1 MIATRLNISNYRGFS
16 QVTLEFDPRITVLAG
31 WNGSGKSST
40 LSALAILL
48 SHLLKVAG
56 PSKDAEEVVSA
67 EDIHIGKSALT
78 LSGTFR
84 HGGRTHHVQVTRSI
98 PDPTKAEEYAKRR
111 NKARFAIR
119 STRKGSKKHK
129 ELLEEIRF
137 LDGLLDQGE
146 PHFTH
151 QVEGPKR
158 PTAKGPKSNPLA
170 ILYATSRYLDRIAP
184 TLSKATAFEPAIA
197 CEKALNGLE
206 VSLTAFANWF
216 RAAQRGAFGSK
227 AQSKRLVLS
236 LNEVVE
242 ALLPGF
248 SEPRVTDEVRP
259 KVLVRK
265 NRTEFD
271 VRQLSDGERGLL
283 ALAFDLTRRL
293 AIANPGL
300 KDPVAEGAAIV
311 LLDEIELHL
320 HPSWQRK
327 VLGRLVDTFKSCQFI
342 ATTHS
347 PQVLGESPPG
357 SVWMLDIED
366 GRLMAWKPD
375 RFFGMDSNRLLE
387 ELMGAE
393 SINVGVK
400 ADLHKIAE
408 LIDRDQFSQ
417 AERAIS
423 DLEPKLGVDHPELI
437 RLRSLIAFITRKK

>member
-1 MIATRLNISNYRGFS
+1 MIVNRLSLSNYRGFT
-16 QVTLEFDPRITVLAG
+16 QVDLDFDPKITVVAG
-31 WNGSGKSST
+31 VNGSGKSAV
-40 LSALAILL
+40 LRALAALL
-48 SHLLKVAG
+48 SHLLKGTG
-56 PSKDAEEVVSA
+56 PSKEDEEPVSA
-67 EDIHIGKSALT
+67 EDVHLGKSALT
-78 LSGTFR
+78 LSGTFSDDE
-84 HGGRTHHVQVTRSI
+84 RTHHAQITRSI
-98 PDPTKAEEYAKRR
+98 PDQTKAGEYAKRR
-111 NKARFAIR
+111 DAARFSIR
-119 STRKGSKKHK
+119 NTRKGSKKHK

-151 QVEGPKR
+151 QVEGPKPPAR
-158 PTAKGPKSNPLA
+158 KRPKSYPLA
-170 ILYATSRYLDRIAP
+170 ILYATTRYLDRIAP
-184 TLSKATAFEPAIA
+184 SLSKASAFEPAIA
-197 CEKALNGLE
+197 YKDALTGAE

-216 RAAQRGAFGSK
+216 RAAQQGVLGSK
-227 AQSKRLVLS
+227 AHSKRLLVS
-236 LNEVVE
+236 LNRVVE

-248 SEPRVTDEVRP
+248 SAPRVTDEARP
-259 KVLVRK
+259 RVMVKK
-265 NRTEFD
+265 NGTEFD

-300 KDPVAEGAAIV
+300 KDPVSEGAAIV

-327 VLGRLVDTFKSCQFI
+327 VLGRLLDTFSGCQFI

-357 SVWMLDIED
+357 SVWMLDVEE

-400 ADLHKIAE
+400 ADLRKIAE
-408 LIDRDQFSQ
+408 LIDRDEFTK
-417 AERAIS
+417 AERAIGK
-423 DLEPKLGVDHPELI
+423 LEPKLGEDHPELI